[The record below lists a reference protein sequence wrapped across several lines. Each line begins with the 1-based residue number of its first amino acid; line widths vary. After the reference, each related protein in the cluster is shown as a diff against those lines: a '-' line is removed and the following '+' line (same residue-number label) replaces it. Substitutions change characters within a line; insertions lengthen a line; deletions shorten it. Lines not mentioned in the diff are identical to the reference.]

1 MSFIPITALLFF
13 PIDLLI
19 SSMFPSI
26 IIVILYFSH
35 IFENLLF
42 VLSELY
48 FETITNFIFLFS
60 ILSSTL
66 SAPNATFPAFIA
78 SPTKP
83 NILLFINN
91 YTS

>member
-26 IIVILYFSH
+26 IIGILYFSH

-42 VLSELY
+42 VLSELS
-48 FETITNFIFLFS
+48 FETITNFTFYMAVPVMAGASLLKLVKFGFAFTSSEIIILF
-60 ILSSTL
+60 
-66 SAPNATFPAFIA
+66 
-78 SPTKP
+78 
-83 NILLFINN
+83 NIVL
-91 YTS
+91 